1 MLKSLDMFGFK
12 SFADRTR
19 FDFSRGI
26 TCVVGPNG
34 SGKSNVVDSIKWV
47 LGDQSPKSLR
57 SKEMTDVIFNG
68 ASGRKP
74 AAFAEVMLTFDNTS
88 RCLTLDAAEVQIG
101 RRLWRNGDSEYL
113 INQQPARLKDIKDL
127 FLGTGAGSSAY
138 SIIEQGRVDQ
148 ILQSNAAARRHVFEE
163 AAGVSRF
170 KARKEEA
177 TRKLE
182 RVEQN
187 LLRLRDIVDEVESQ
201 LSTMRTQAGKAAK
214 YREISAELR
223 EWWFG
228 LAADDYRH
236 FSAQLQAVEAE
247 LRSGEAELAELSSR
261 QQDLEQK
268 LSVFDAE
275 IAEVDTRLRHAER
288 TAAGNRESVVRQEAT
303 LRHLTA
309 REKELG
315 SELDRLRRQRTIM
328 RGRSSELT
336 AELSRSEA
344 ELADSNAHHDRLKNE
359 FSTTQTEL
367 GELATQLKADQDTLH
382 RERQKQVELMQ
393 QAGAAQQRVVSLQ
406 SQQSASQSAF
416 VSTRQRLEQCNS
428 EIITAQ
434 SAVLRRQAAVETVL
448 TEVASLDSRVREIRE
463 RQQQLLAEQ
472 ERCQTHL
479 QEQREDRSAKLSQ
492 QSVLEDLERRQEG
505 LGIGV
510 KEILSRAQTSDY
522 APWNSILGSVADLL
536 EADLDEAAILEV
548 ALGARAQLI
557 VVREMAPLIEYLNSG
572 TSRLSGRVGFVEI
585 NGTIAEQIDAPSTTP
600 EASASLLNESS
611 LSSHPSVIKRADQ
624 LASLKTALP
633 GLAEA
638 LLGTTW
644 VVDTLDTALQL
655 ANGDGR
661 GCRFVTLQGELLED
675 DGTLF
680 AGTVRS
686 ETALLTR
693 RSELRRL
700 KNDLLRLDRTIADGE
715 RQLADVVQSLKT
727 VERLIETATSE
738 KQELADRLTHAR
750 SDLNVQRQELERS
763 NRDRESIIAE
773 GTRWESLTTELGLQ
787 IERAKTE
794 QIWFEDNLA
803 SLRDS
808 FESLE
813 AGVARRESQRQS
825 LSQKQIEQQLL
836 LAKHE
841 ERWQGLRAAVTRLQ
855 DEQRQRDEQSE
866 EAERRLNAAVGQMR
880 QLNLQML
887 NTNAEL
893 WELQLFDEQFAAE
906 VASVLAD
913 KDHLRT
919 QKSFFADEESR
930 LRAARRELADRLHA
944 NEIAARD
951 ARHQLQVC
959 AERIEEEYQITLDE
973 VVASG
978 ASAFAKWLTDL
989 RPMAESREPMSDI
1002 PTRESPD
1009 EADPDSHASD
1019 RESVIS
1025 NLQSQISELDSQ
1037 ATETDSPS
1045 FLEVRPELEERV
1057 NRLRRKLKMMGSV
1070 NTDSLKDLD
1079 ELDSRYQHLSAQLQ
1093 DLEEAKATLED
1104 IIRQFNAES
1113 QRMFLETVES
1123 IRVQFQQ
1130 LFRKMFGG
1138 GEGDIILEDPNDVLD
1153 CGIDIVARPP
1163 GKELRSIT
1171 LLSGGEKTMTAI
1183 ALLMAIFRSKPSP
1196 FCILDEVDAAL
1207 DEANVER
1214 YSGVVKEFRETT
1226 QFIMITHNKR
1236 SMQVGDILYGVTM
1249 EQSGVSKRMSVRFED
1264 VSDDGHFRMSPAPGS
1279 NAA

>member
-57 SKEMTDVIFNG
+57 GKEMTDVIFNG

-74 AAFAEVMLTFDNTS
+74 AAFAEVLLTFDNAS

-113 INQQPARLKDIKDL
+113 INQQPARLKDIRDL

-163 AAGVSRF
+163 AAGVSRY

-201 LSTMRTQAGKAAK
+201 LNALRTQAGKAAK
-214 YREISAELR
+214 YREVSAELR

-228 LAADDYRH
+228 LAADDHRH
-236 FSAQLQAVEAE
+236 FSAQLTIVDANLQA
-247 LRSGEAELAELSSR
+247 GEAELADLSA
-261 QQDLEQK
+261 QQQVLEQK

-303 LRHLTA
+303 LRHVTA

-328 RGRSSELT
+328 RGRSSELS
-336 AELSRSEA
+336 AELSRSA
-344 ELADSNAHHDRLKNE
+344 DELADSDVQHVRL
-359 FSTTQTEL
+359 QA
-367 GELATQLKADQDTLH
+367 ELAAVQRELAEVIAQLKADHSMLQ

-393 QAGAAQQRVVSLQ
+393 QASSAKQRVGSLQ
-406 SQQSASQSAF
+406 SQQTAAQSAL
-416 VSTRQRLEQCNS
+416 VTTKQRLDQCDAQ
-428 EIITAQ
+428 IITAQ
-434 SAVLRRQAAVETVL
+434 AEVLRRQAVVESVL
-448 TEVASLDSRVREIRE
+448 TEVASLDGRVREIRD
-463 RQQQLLAEQ
+463 RHQQLVSDQ
-472 ERCQTHL
+472 EGCQAQL
-479 QEQREDRSAKLSQ
+479 RAQREDRSAKQSQ
-492 QSVLEDLERRQEG
+492 QAVLEDLERRQEG

-522 APWNSILGSVADLL
+522 APWNSVLGSVADLL

-557 VVREMAPLIEYLNSG
+557 VVRELAPLIEYLNSG
-572 TSRLSGRVGFVEI
+572 SSRLSGRVGFLEI
-585 NGTIAEQIDAPSTTP
+585 PPQTP
-600 EASASLLNESS
+600 SASSSPPPLL
-611 LSSHPSVIKRADQ
+611 PSPPPNGVIQRADQ
-624 LASLKTALP
+624 LASLKSALP
-633 GLAEA
+633 GLAES

-644 VVDTLDTALQL
+644 VVDTLDTALRL
-655 ANGDGR
+655 ADGEGR

-675 DGTLF
+675 DGSLF

-686 ETALLTR
+686 ETALMTR

-700 KNDLLRLDRTIADGE
+700 KNDLLRLDRAIIDDE
-715 RQLADVVQSLKT
+715 RQLADVTQSLKSL
-727 VERLIETATSE
+727 ERLIENATSE

-750 SDLNVQRQELERS
+750 SDVTVQRQEVERFH
-763 NRDRESIIAE
+763 RDREAILSEAA
-773 GTRWESLTTELGLQ
+773 RWESLATELELQ
-787 IERAKTE
+787 IERAVSE
-794 QIWFEDNLA
+794 HAWFEDNLL

-808 FESLE
+808 FVALE
-813 AGVARRESQRQS
+813 AAVATRESQRQA
-825 LSQKQIEQQLL
+825 LTQRQVEQQLQ

-841 ERWQGLRAAVTRLQ
+841 ERWQALRAAVTRLQ
-855 DEQRQRDEQSE
+855 DEQRQRNEQFD
-866 EAERRLNAAVGQMR
+866 EAERRLNAATAQMR
-880 QLNLQML
+880 QLNLQLL

-906 VASVLAD
+906 VASVLTD
-913 KDHLRT
+913 KDLLRT
-919 QKSFFADEESR
+919 QKSSFAEDEAR
-930 LRAARRELADRLHA
+930 LRAARRELAESLHA
-944 NEIAARD
+944 QEIAARD

-959 AERIEEEYQITLDE
+959 AERIEEEYQMTLDE

-978 ASAFAKWLTDL
+978 ASAFVKWQE
-989 RPMAESREPMSDI
+989 ESGQWAVGSGQKSEGG
-1002 PTRESPD
+1002 
-1009 EADPDSHASD
+1009 DP
-1019 RESVIS
+1019 RS
-1025 NLQSQISELDSQ
+1025 N
-1037 ATETDSPS
+1037 TETQAVSDVLSDPRPLTPDPS
-1045 FLEVRPELEERV
+1045 FTEVRPELEEKV

-1079 ELDSRYQHLSAQLQ
+1079 ELDGRFQHLSAQLQ

-1113 QRMFLETVES
+1113 QRMFLETVEA
-1123 IRVQFQQ
+1123 IRLQFQQ

-1163 GKELRSIT
+1163 GKELRSIS

-1207 DEANVER
+1207 DEGNIER

-1264 VSDDGHFRMSPAPGS
+1264 VSDDGHFRVLPAAGS

>member
-1 MLKSLDMFGFK
+1 MLKSLEMFGFK

-57 SKEMTDVIFNG
+57 GKEMTDVIFNG

-74 AAFAEVMLTFDNTS
+74 AAFAEVLLTFDNAS
-88 RCLTLDAAEVQIG
+88 KCLTLDAAEVQIG
-101 RRLWRNGDSEYL
+101 RRIWRNGDSEYL

-163 AAGVSRF
+163 AAGVSRY

-201 LSTMRTQAGKAAK
+201 LNSMRTQASKASK
-214 YREISAELR
+214 YREVSAELR

-228 LAADDYRH
+228 LAADDHRH
-236 FSAQLQAVEAE
+236 FSAQLAIVEAE
-247 LRSGEAELAELSSR
+247 LHSGEAELADLSSR
-261 QQDLEQK
+261 QQELEQK
-268 LSVFDAE
+268 LSFFDAE
-275 IAEVDTRLRHAER
+275 IAEVDTRLRSAER
-288 TAAGNRESVVRQEAT
+288 SAAGNREGVVRQEAT

-309 REKELG
+309 RQKELG
-315 SELDRLRRQRTIM
+315 SDLDRVRRQRAVM
-328 RGRSSELT
+328 HGRSCELT
-336 AELSRSEA
+336 AELRRSDD
-344 ELADSNAHHDRLKNE
+344 EL
-359 FSTTQTEL
+359 STSDDEYTQQRSALAAIESEL
-367 GELATQLKADQDTLH
+367 SELATRLKADQSTLD
-382 RERQKQVELMQ
+382 RERQKQLELMQ
-393 QAGAAQQRVVSLQ
+393 QAGATQQRVASLR
-406 SQQSASQSAF
+406 SQRDAAHTA
-416 VSTRQRLEQCNS
+416 VISTSQRLDQTVS
-428 EIITAQ
+428 DTVAAQ
-434 SAVLRRQAAVETVL
+434 SEVLRRQAAVDAVL
-448 TEVASLDSRVREIRE
+448 SEVASLDSRVRDVRD
-463 RQQQLLAEQ
+463 RQQQLIAEQ
-472 ERCQTHL
+472 DRL
-479 QEQREDRSAKLSQ
+479 QQQLREQREDRSARQSQ
-492 QSVLEDLERRQEG
+492 QAVLEDLERRQEG

-510 KEILSRAQTSDY
+510 KEILSRAQSSDY

-572 TSRLSGRVGFVEI
+572 ATRLSGRVGFVEV
-585 NGTIAEQIDAPSTTP
+585 GGGVPSSEFRVP
-600 EASASLLNESS
+600 SENAASAVLNSPLATNNS
-611 LSSHPSVIKRADQ
+611 PLFPAPGVIKRADQ

-633 GLAEA
+633 GLAEE

-644 VVDTLDTALQL
+644 VVDTLDTALRL
-655 ANGDGR
+655 ANGEGR

-686 ETALLTR
+686 ESALLTR

-715 RQLADVVQSLKT
+715 RQLSDVAHSLKS
-727 VERLIETATSE
+727 VERVIETATSE
-738 KQELADRLTHAR
+738 KQELADRLAHAR
-750 SDLNVQRQELERS
+750 SDVSAQRQEVDRFAKER
-763 NRDRESIIAE
+763 DTILAE
-773 GTRWESLTTELGLQ
+773 AARFESLAAELTLQ
-787 IERAKTE
+787 IDQAQREHE
-794 QIWFEDNLA
+794 WFNDNLA

-808 FESLE
+808 FTALE
-813 AGVARRESQRQS
+813 AEVAGHDTQRQA
-825 LSQKQIEQQLL
+825 LTQQQVDRRLV

-841 ERWQGLRAAVTRLQ
+841 ERLQGLRSTVVRLQ
-855 DEQRQRDEQSE
+855 EEQRQRDEQFD
-866 EAERRLNAAVGQMR
+866 EAERRLQTAAAQMR
-880 QLNLQML
+880 QLNLQLL

-893 WELQLFDEQFAAE
+893 WELQLLDEQFAAE
-906 VASVLAD
+906 VASVLSD
-913 KDHLRT
+913 KEQLRT
-919 QKSFFADEESR
+919 QKSSFAEEEAR

-959 AERIEEEYQITLDE
+959 AERIEEEYQMTLDE

-978 ASAFAKWLTDL
+978 ASAFAKWNQEL
-989 RPMAESREPMSDI
+989 RPTADGREPMAVN
-1002 PTRESPD
+1002 PNPEPSP
-1009 EADPDSHASD
+1009 ADDDTTAST
-1019 RESVIS
+1019 
-1025 NLQSQISELDSQ
+1025 LQVADVNFLD
-1037 ATETDSPS
+1037 
-1045 FLEVRPELEERV
+1045 VRLELEERV

-1079 ELDSRYQHLSAQLQ
+1079 ELDGRYQHLSSQLQ
-1093 DLEEAKATLED
+1093 DLDEAKATLEE
-1104 IIRQFNAES
+1104 IIRQINGES
-1113 QRMFLETVES
+1113 QRMFLETFEA
-1123 IRVQFQQ
+1123 IRVQFQN

-1138 GEGDIILEDPNDVLD
+1138 GEGDIILEDHNDVLD
-1153 CGIDIVARPP
+1153 CGIDVVARPP
-1163 GKELRSIT
+1163 GKELRSIS
-1171 LLSGGEKTMTAI
+1171 LLSGGEKTMTAV

-1214 YSGVVKEFRETT
+1214 YSGVVREFKNAT

-1264 VSDDGHFRMSPAPGS
+1264 VSDDGHFRMSPSPGS

>member
-1 MLKSLDMFGFK
+1 MLKSLEMFGFK

-57 SKEMTDVIFNG
+57 GKEMTDVIFNG

-74 AAFAEVMLTFDNTS
+74 AAFAEVLLTFDNS
-88 RCLTLDAAEVQIG
+88 SKCLTLDSAEVQIG
-101 RRLWRNGDSEYL
+101 RRIWRNGDSEYL
-113 INQQPARLKDIKDL
+113 INQQTARLKDIKDL

-163 AAGVSRF
+163 AAGVSRY
-170 KARKEEA
+170 KLRKEEA

-201 LSTMRTQAGKAAK
+201 LNSMRSQASKASK
-214 YREISAELR
+214 FREISAELR

-228 LAADDYRH
+228 LAADDHRH
-236 FSAQLQAVEAE
+236 FSAQLATVEAE
-247 LRSGEAELAELSSR
+247 LHTGESELAELSSR
-261 QQDLEQK
+261 QQELEQK
-268 LSVFDAE
+268 LSVYDAE
-275 IAEVDTRLRHAER
+275 ISEVDTRQRHAER

-309 REKELG
+309 RQKELG
-315 SELDRLRRQRTIM
+315 SDLDRLRRQRTVM
-328 RGRSSELT
+328 HGRSCELT
-336 AELSRSEA
+336 AELHRSEEELSSGDA
-344 ELADSNAHHDRLKNE
+344 EHLRLRTAISDTEKQLSELAS
-359 FSTTQTEL
+359 
-367 GELATQLKADQDTLH
+367 QLKANQSTLD
-382 RERQKQVELMQ
+382 RERQKQLELTQ
-393 QAGAAQQRVVSLQ
+393 QASATQQRVNNLH
-406 SQQSASQSAF
+406 SQRDAANSAAISASQRLDQC
-416 VSTRQRLEQCNS
+416 VSSTVS
-428 EIITAQ
+428 AQ
-434 SAVLRRQAAVETVL
+434 SEVLRRQAAVDAVL
-448 TEVASLDSRVREIRE
+448 SEVASLDSRVREVRD
-463 RQQQLLAEQ
+463 RQQQLIAEQ
-472 ERCQTHL
+472 DRL
-479 QEQREDRSAKLSQ
+479 QQQLREQREDRSARQSQ
-492 QSVLEDLERRQEG
+492 QAVLEDLERRQEG

-510 KEILSRAQTSDY
+510 KEILSRAQSSDY
-522 APWNSILGSVADLL
+522 APWTSILGSVADLL

-557 VVREMAPLIEYLNSG
+557 VVREMAPVIEYLNSG
-572 TSRLSGRVGFVEI
+572 ASRLSGRVGFVEV
-585 NGTIAEQIDAPSTTP
+585 GSGEWGVGSEDTSSPHQM
-600 EASASLLNESS
+600 S
-611 LSSHPSVIKRADQ
+611 LSVLPTPHSPLPTLPGVIKRADQ

-644 VVDTLDTALQL
+644 VVDTLDTALRL
-655 ANGDGR
+655 AAGEGE

-686 ETALLTR
+686 ESALLTR

-715 RQLADVVQSLKT
+715 RQLSDVSQSLKN
-727 VERLIETATSE
+727 VERVIESATSE
-738 KQELADRLTHAR
+738 KQDLADRLAHAR
-750 SDLNVQRQELERS
+750 SDVHAQRQEVERFS
-763 NRDRESIIAE
+763 KERDAILAE
-773 GTRWESLTTELGLQ
+773 AARFESLAAELALQ
-787 IERAKTE
+787 IDQAQREHA
-794 QIWFEDNLA
+794 WFDDNLA

-808 FESLE
+808 FAALE
-813 AGVARRESQRQS
+813 ADVSGHESQRQ
-825 LSQKQIEQQLL
+825 LLTQQQVDQRLV

-841 ERWQGLRAAVTRLQ
+841 ERLQGLRSTVVRLQ
-855 DEQRQRDEQSE
+855 EEQRQRDEQFD
-866 EAERRLNAAVGQMR
+866 EAERRLQAAAAQMR

-893 WELQLFDEQFAAE
+893 WELQLLDEKFAAE
-906 VASVLAD
+906 VTSILAD
-913 KDHLRT
+913 KDQLRT
-919 QKSFFADEESR
+919 QKSSFAEEEAR

-959 AERIEEEYQITLDE
+959 AERIEEEYQMTLDE

-978 ASAFAKWLTDL
+978 ASAFAKW
-989 RPMAESREPMSDI
+989 REESGEWGV
-1002 PTRESPD
+1002 ESGEQKEAAFGTASEAGVTS
-1009 EADPDSHASD
+1009 EADVASQDVDSVFTQTSSLSTPHF
-1019 RESVIS
+1019 
-1025 NLQSQISELDSQ
+1025 
-1037 ATETDSPS
+1037 T
-1045 FLEVRPELEERV
+1045 EVRPELEERV

-1079 ELDSRYQHLSAQLQ
+1079 ELDGRYQHLSSQLQ
-1093 DLEEAKATLED
+1093 DLEEAKATLEE
-1104 IIRQFNAES
+1104 IIRQINGES
-1113 QRMFLETVES
+1113 QRMFLETFEA
-1123 IRVQFQQ
+1123 IRVQFQN

-1138 GEGDIILEDPNDVLD
+1138 GEGDIILEDHNDVLD
-1153 CGIDIVARPP
+1153 CGIDVVARPP
-1163 GKELRSIT
+1163 GKELRSIS
-1171 LLSGGEKTMTAI
+1171 LLSGGEKTMTAV

-1214 YSGVVKEFRETT
+1214 YSGVVREFKTAT

-1236 SMQVGDILYGVTM
+1236 SMQIGDILYGVTM

-1264 VSDDGHFRMSPAPGS
+1264 VSEDGNFRMSPAPGA

>member
-1 MLKSLDMFGFK
+1 MLKSLEMFGFK

-57 SKEMTDVIFNG
+57 GKEMTDVIFNG

-74 AAFAEVMLTFDNTS
+74 AAFAEVFLTFDNS
-88 RCLTLDAAEVQIG
+88 SKCLTLDAAEVQIG
-101 RRLWRNGDSEYL
+101 RRIWRNGDSEYL
-113 INQQPARLKDIKDL
+113 INQQAARLKDIKDL

-163 AAGVSRF
+163 AAGVSRY
-170 KARKEEA
+170 KLRKEEA

-201 LSTMRTQAGKAAK
+201 LNSMRSQASKASK
-214 YREISAELR
+214 FREISAELR
-223 EWWFG
+223 AWWFG
-228 LAADDYRH
+228 LAADDHRH
-236 FSAQLQAVEAE
+236 FSAQLAVVEAE
-247 LRSGEAELAELSSR
+247 LHTGESELTELSSR
-261 QQDLEQK
+261 QQELEQK

-275 IAEVDTRLRHAER
+275 IGDVDTRLRHAER

-309 REKELG
+309 RHKELG
-315 SELDRLRRQRTIM
+315 SDLDRLRRQRTVM
-328 RGRSSELT
+328 HGRSCELT
-336 AELSRSEA
+336 AELHRSEEELSTGDAEHLRLRTAIADTEKQLA
-344 ELADSNAHHDRLKNE
+344 ELAS
-359 FSTTQTEL
+359 
-367 GELATQLKADQDTLH
+367 QLKANQATLD
-382 RERQKQVELMQ
+382 RERQKQLELTQ
-393 QAGAAQQRVVSLQ
+393 QASATQQRVSHLN
-406 SQQSASQSAF
+406 SQRDAANSAAIAASQRLDQC
-416 VSTRQRLEQCNS
+416 VSSTVS
-428 EIITAQ
+428 AQ
-434 SAVLRRQAAVETVL
+434 SEVLRRQAAVDAVL
-448 TEVASLDSRVREIRE
+448 SEVASLDSRVREIRD
-463 RQQQLLAEQ
+463 RQQQLIAEQ
-472 ERCQTHL
+472 ERL
-479 QEQREDRSAKLSQ
+479 QQQLREQREDRSARQSQ
-492 QSVLEDLERRQEG
+492 QAVLEDLERRQEG

-510 KEILSRAQTSDY
+510 KEILSRAQSSDY
-522 APWNSILGSVADLL
+522 APWTSILGSVADLL

-572 TSRLSGRVGFVEI
+572 ASRLSGRVGFVEVSEKEARGEGRVASED
-585 NGTIAEQIDAPSTTP
+585 NAVTSPAFNSPLTAPG
-600 EASASLLNESS
+600 
-611 LSSHPSVIKRADQ
+611 VIKRADQ

-644 VVDTLDTALQL
+644 VVDTLDTALRL
-655 ANGDGR
+655 ANGDGH

-686 ETALLTR
+686 EPALLTR

-700 KNDLLRLDRTIADGE
+700 KNDLLRLDRTIAEGE
-715 RQLADVVQSLKT
+715 RQLTDVSQSLKN
-727 VERLIETATSE
+727 VERVIETATSE
-738 KQELADRLTHAR
+738 KQELADRLAHAR
-750 SDLNVQRQELERS
+750 SDVHAQRQEVERFS
-763 NRDRESIIAE
+763 KERDAILAE
-773 GTRWESLTTELGLQ
+773 AARFESLAAELVLQ
-787 IERAKTE
+787 IDQAQREHA
-794 QIWFEDNLA
+794 WFDDNLA

-808 FESLE
+808 FVALE
-813 AGVARRESQRQS
+813 ADVAEHDSQRQ
-825 LSQKQIEQQLL
+825 LLTQQQVDQRLV

-841 ERWQGLRAAVTRLQ
+841 ERLQGLRSTVVRLQ
-855 DEQRQRDEQSE
+855 EEQRQRDEQFD
-866 EAERRLNAAVGQMR
+866 EAERRLQTAAAQMR

-893 WELQLFDEQFAAE
+893 WELQLLDEQFAAE
-906 VASVLAD
+906 VTSILTD
-913 KDHLRT
+913 KDQLRT
-919 QKSFFADEESR
+919 QNSSFAEEEAH

-959 AERIEEEYQITLDE
+959 AERIEEEYQLTLDE

-978 ASAFAKWLTDL
+978 ASAFQKWQSEL
-989 RPMAESREPMSDI
+989 RPNTESREPMAVI
-1002 PTRESPD
+1002 PTNESEED
-1009 EADPDSHASD
+1009 VDP
-1019 RESVIS
+1019 ESQIS
-1025 NLQSQISELDSQ
+1025 NLKSEVAIPD
-1037 ATETDSPS
+1037 AVS
-1045 FLEVRPELEERV
+1045 FLEVRPELDERV

-1079 ELDSRYQHLSAQLQ
+1079 ELDGRYQHLSSQLQ
-1093 DLEEAKATLED
+1093 DLEEAKATLEE
-1104 IIRQFNAES
+1104 IIRQINGES
-1113 QRMFLETVES
+1113 QRMFLETFEA
-1123 IRVQFQQ
+1123 IRVQFQI

-1138 GEGDIILEDPNDVLD
+1138 GEGDIILEDHNDVLD
-1153 CGIDIVARPP
+1153 CGIDVVARPP
-1163 GKELRSIT
+1163 GKELRSIS
-1171 LLSGGEKTMTAI
+1171 LLSGGEKTMTAV

-1214 YSGVVKEFRETT
+1214 YSGVVREFKQAT

-1236 SMQVGDILYGVTM
+1236 SMQIGDILYGVTM

-1264 VSDDGHFRMSPAPGS
+1264 VSEDGNFRMSPSPGA

>member
-1 MLKSLDMFGFK
+1 MLKSLEMFGFK

-57 SKEMTDVIFNG
+57 GKEMTDVIFNG

-74 AAFAEVMLTFDNTS
+74 APFAEVLLTFDNS
-88 RCLTLDAAEVQIG
+88 SKCLTLDAAEVQIG
-101 RRLWRNGDSEYL
+101 RRIWRNGDSEYL
-113 INQQPARLKDIKDL
+113 INQQTARLKDIKDL

-163 AAGVSRF
+163 AAGVSRY
-170 KARKEEA
+170 KLRKEEA

-201 LSTMRTQAGKAAK
+201 LNSMRSQASKASK
-214 YREISAELR
+214 YREVSAELR

-228 LAADDYRH
+228 LAADDHRH
-236 FSAQLQAVEAE
+236 FSAQLAVVETE
-247 LRSGEAELAELSSR
+247 LHAGESELAELSSR
-261 QQDLEQK
+261 QQELEQK

-275 IAEVDTRLRHAER
+275 IAEVDTRLRHSER
-288 TAAGNRESVVRQEAT
+288 TAAGNRESVVRQEST

-309 REKELG
+309 RHKELG
-315 SELDRLRRQRTIM
+315 SDLDRLRRQRTVM
-328 RGRSSELT
+328 HGRSCELT
-336 AELSRSEA
+336 AELHRSEEELSTGDAEHLRLRTAIADTEKQLA
-344 ELADSNAHHDRLKNE
+344 ELAA
-359 FSTTQTEL
+359 
-367 GELATQLKADQDTLH
+367 QLKANQATLD
-382 RERQKQVELMQ
+382 RERQKQLELTQ
-393 QAGAAQQRVVSLQ
+393 QASATQQRVNHLH
-406 SQQSASQSAF
+406 SQRDAANSAAIAASQRLDQC
-416 VSTRQRLEQCNS
+416 VSSTVS
-428 EIITAQ
+428 AQ
-434 SAVLRRQAAVETVL
+434 SEVLRRQAAVDAVL
-448 TEVASLDSRVREIRE
+448 SEVATLDSRVREVRD
-463 RQQQLLAEQ
+463 RQQQLIAEQ
-472 ERCQTHL
+472 DRL
-479 QEQREDRSAKLSQ
+479 QQQLREQREDRSARQSQ
-492 QSVLEDLERRQEG
+492 QAVLEDLERRQEG
-505 LGIGV
+505 FGIGV
-510 KEILSRAQTSDY
+510 KEILSRAQSSDY
-522 APWNSILGSVADLL
+522 APWTSILGSVADLL

-557 VVREMAPLIEYLNSG
+557 VVREMELIIEYLNSG
-572 TSRLSGRVGFVEI
+572 ASRLSGRVGFVEVRSGEWGVGSED
-585 NGTIAEQIDAPSTTP
+585 NPKPHCTP
-600 EASASLLNESS
+600 HSALRTPNFPLLT
-611 LSSHPSVIKRADQ
+611 LPGVIKRADQ
-624 LASLKTALP
+624 LASLKSGHP

-644 VVDTLDTALQL
+644 VVDTLDTALRL
-655 ANGDGR
+655 ANGEGR

-686 ETALLTR
+686 ESALLTR

-715 RQLADVVQSLKT
+715 RQLADATQSLKS
-727 VERLIETATSE
+727 VERVIESTTSE
-738 KQELADRLTHAR
+738 KQELADRLAHAR
-750 SDLNVQRQELERS
+750 SDVHSQRQEVERFS
-763 NRDRESIIAE
+763 KERDAILAE
-773 GTRWESLTTELGLQ
+773 AARFESLAAELVLQ
-787 IERAKTE
+787 IDQAQREHA
-794 QIWFEDNLA
+794 WFDDNLA

-808 FESLE
+808 FVALE
-813 AGVARRESQRQS
+813 AAVAGHESQRQ
-825 LSQKQIEQQLL
+825 LLTQQQVDQRLL

-841 ERWQGLRAAVTRLQ
+841 ERLQGLRSTVVRLQ
-855 DEQRQRDEQSE
+855 EEHRQRDEQFD
-866 EAERRLNAAVGQMR
+866 EAERRLQTAATQMR

-893 WELQLFDEQFAAE
+893 WELQLFDEKFAAE
-906 VASVLAD
+906 VTSILTD
-913 KDHLRT
+913 KDQLRT
-919 QKSFFADEESR
+919 QKSTFAEEEAR

-959 AERIEEEYQITLDE
+959 AERIEEEYQMTLDE

-978 ASAFAKWLTDL
+978 ASALEKWQSEL
-989 RPMAESREPMSDI
+989 RPNSESREPMAVI
-1002 PTRESPD
+1002 PTNES
-1009 EADPDSHASD
+1009 EEHVDP
-1019 RESVIS
+1019 ESNIS
-1025 NLQSQISELDSQ
+1025 NLKSQVATLDSV
-1037 ATETDSPS
+1037 S
-1045 FLEVRPELEERV
+1045 FLEVRSELEERV

-1079 ELDSRYQHLSAQLQ
+1079 ELDGRYQHLSSQLQ
-1093 DLEEAKATLED
+1093 DLEEAKATLEE
-1104 IIRQFNAES
+1104 IIRQINGES
-1113 QRMFLETVES
+1113 QRMFLETFEA
-1123 IRVQFQQ
+1123 IRVQFQN

-1138 GEGDIILEDPNDVLD
+1138 GEGDIILEDHNDVLD
-1153 CGIDIVARPP
+1153 CGIDVVARPP
-1163 GKELRSIT
+1163 GKELRSIS
-1171 LLSGGEKTMTAI
+1171 LLSGGEKTMTAV

-1214 YSGVVKEFRETT
+1214 YSGVVREFKTAT

-1236 SMQVGDILYGVTM
+1236 SMQIGDILYGVTM

-1264 VSDDGHFRMSPAPGS
+1264 VSEDGNFRMSPAPGA

>member
-74 AAFAEVMLTFDNTS
+74 AAFAEVLLTFDNTS

-127 FLGTGAGSSAY
+127 FMGTGAGSSAY

-182 RVEQN
+182 RVDQN

-201 LSTMRTQAGKAAK
+201 LNTMRTQAGKAAK
-214 YREISAELR
+214 FREVSAELR

-228 LAADDYRH
+228 LAADDHRH
-236 FSAQLQAVEAE
+236 FSAQLKVVEAE
-247 LRSGEAELAELSSR
+247 LHSGEAELADLSTR
-261 QQDLEQK
+261 QQELEQK

-288 TAAGNRESVVRQEAT
+288 AAAGNRESVVRQEAT

-336 AELSRSEA
+336 SELNRSTA
-344 ELADSNAHHDRLKNE
+344 ELADSDRQHSQFQAELAA
-359 FSTTQTEL
+359 TQTKLTEL
-367 GELATQLKADQDTLH
+367 SAQLKADQATLQ

-393 QAGAAQQRVVSLQ
+393 QASTAQQRVASLK
-406 SQQSASQSAF
+406 SQQEAAQSAF
-416 VSTRQRLEQCNS
+416 VTTRQRIEQCNS

-434 SAVLRRQAAVETVL
+434 SEVLRRQAAVETVL
-448 TEVASLDSRVREIRE
+448 TEVASLDSRVREVRE

-472 ERCQTHL
+472 ERCQAHL
-479 QEQREDRSAKLSQ
+479 REQREDRSAKQSQ

-557 VVREMAPLIEYLNSG
+557 VVREMAPIIEYLNSG
-572 TSRLSGRVGFVEI
+572 NSRLSGRVGFVEVSGRVVSGEGRGASEGKEAISDEI
-585 NGTIAEQIDAPSTTP
+585 NSPLAPHP
-600 EASASLLNESS
+600 SS
-611 LSSHPSVIKRADQ
+611 LFTHPGVIRRADQ

-644 VVDTLDTALQL
+644 VVDTLDTALRL
-655 ANGDGR
+655 ADSEGR

-686 ETALLTR
+686 ESALMTR

-715 RQLADVVQSLKT
+715 RQLVDVIQSLKN
-727 VERLIETATSE
+727 VERLIENSTSA

-750 SDLNVQRQELERS
+750 SDLNVQRQEVERS
-763 NRDRESIIAE
+763 NRDRDLILTEAA
-773 GTRWESLTTELGLQ
+773 RWETLATELDLQ
-787 IERAKTE
+787 IERAVSE
-794 QIWFEDNLA
+794 HAWFEDNLA

-808 FESLE
+808 FITLEADVANRESL
-813 AGVARRESQRQS
+813 RQS
-825 LSQKQIEQQLL
+825 LTQQQIEQQLH

-841 ERWQGLRAAVTRLQ
+841 ERWQALRAAVSRLQ
-855 DEQRQRDEQSE
+855 DEQRQRDEQFE
-866 EAERRLNAAVGQMR
+866 EAERRLNAAAAQMR
-880 QLNLQML
+880 QLNLQLL

-919 QKSFFADEESR
+919 QKSSFAEEESR

-944 NEIAARD
+944 NEITARD

-959 AERIEEEYQITLDE
+959 AERIEEEYQMTLDE

-989 RPMAESREPMSDI
+989 RPMAESREPMAVI
-1002 PTRESPD
+1002 PTPAAEDDAVPESQ
-1009 EADPDSHASD
+1009 
-1019 RESVIS
+1019 IS
-1025 NLQSQISELDSQ
+1025 NLKFEISNLKSEISE
-1037 ATETDSPS
+1037 TESVT

-1079 ELDSRYQHLSAQLQ
+1079 ELDGRFQHLSTQLQ

-1104 IIRQFNAES
+1104 IIRQFNVES
-1113 QRMFLETVES
+1113 QRMFLETVEA
-1123 IRVQFQQ
+1123 IRIQFQQ

-1163 GKELRSIT
+1163 GKELRSIS

-1214 YSGVVKEFRETT
+1214 YSGLVKEFRETT

-1236 SMQVGDILYGVTM
+1236 SMQIGDILYGVTM

-1264 VSDDGHFRMSPAPGS
+1264 VSEDGHFRMSPAPGS

>member
-57 SKEMTDVIFNG
+57 GKEMTDVIFNG

-74 AAFAEVMLTFDNTS
+74 AAFAEVLLTFDNTS

-182 RVEQN
+182 RVDQN

-201 LSTMRTQAGKAAK
+201 LNTMRTQAGKAAK
-214 YREISAELR
+214 YREVSAELR

-228 LAADDYRH
+228 LAADDHRH
-236 FSAQLQAVEAE
+236 LSTQLAAVEAE
-247 LRSGEAELAELSSR
+247 LHAGESELAELSGR
-261 QQDLEQK
+261 QQHLEDK

-275 IAEVDTRLRHAER
+275 IAEVDARLRQAER
-288 TAAGNRESVVRQEAT
+288 TAASNRESLVRQEAA
-303 LRHLTA
+303 LRHFTA

-328 RGRSSELT
+328 FGRTCELT
-336 AELSRSEA
+336 AELSRSRD
-344 ELADSNAHHDRLKNE
+344 ELANSDAQQAHL
-359 FSTTQTEL
+359 QTEFHETQADL
-367 GELATQLKADQDTLH
+367 TELAAQLRADQATLE
-382 RERQKQVELMQ
+382 RERQKQVELQ
-393 QAGAAQQRVVSLQ
+393 QQGSAAQQRASSLQ
-406 SQQSASQSAF
+406 SQQAAAQTAF
-416 VSTRQRLEQCNS
+416 VASRQRLEQSNAD
-428 EIITAQ
+428 IISAQ
-434 SAVLRRQAAVETVL
+434 SEVLRRQAGVEAVL
-448 TEVASLDSRVREIRE
+448 AEVAALDGRVREIRD
-463 RQQQLLAEQ
+463 RQQQLVIEQ
-472 ERCQTHL
+472 ERSQDRL
-479 QEQREDRSAKLSQ
+479 RQQREERSAKQSQ

-522 APWNSILGSVADLL
+522 APWTSILGSVADLL

-557 VVREMAPLIEYLNSG
+557 VVRELAPLIEYLNSG
-572 TSRLSGRVGFVEI
+572 TSRLSGRVGFLEVLSAQCRVLRE
-585 NGTIAEQIDAPSTTP
+585 EEELST
-600 EASASLLNESS
+600 EHLE
-611 LSSHPSVIKRADQ
+611 LSTQHLALSTLPGVIKRADQ

-633 GLAEA
+633 GLAER

-644 VVDTLDTALQL
+644 VVDTLDTALRL
-655 ANGDGR
+655 AQDLGR
-661 GCRFVTLQGELLED
+661 GQRFVTLQGELLED

-686 ETALLTR
+686 ESALLTR

-715 RQLADVVQSLKT
+715 RQLAEITVSLKS
-727 VERLIETATSE
+727 VEGLLENATSE
-738 KQELADRLTHAR
+738 KQDLADRLAHAR
-750 SDLNVQRQELERS
+750 SLLSVQRQDVERL
-763 NRDRESIIAE
+763 NRERESVLAD
-773 GTRWESLTTELGLQ
+773 GARWESLATELQLQ
-787 IERAKTE
+787 IDQAQAE
-794 QIWFEDNLA
+794 QAWFEDNLA

-808 FESLE
+808 LAALES
-813 AGVARRESQRQS
+813 AVGRRETQRETLAQRQV
-825 LSQKQIEQQLL
+825 QQQLQ

-841 ERWQGLRAAVTRLQ
+841 ERRQSLRSIVTRLHE
-855 DEQRQRDEQSE
+855 DQRQRDEQLD
-866 EAERRLNAAVGQMR
+866 EAKRRLKAADSQMR

-893 WELQLFDEQFAAE
+893 WELQLSEERFAGE
-906 VASVLAD
+906 VATVLSDQA
-913 KDHLRT
+913 HLRT
-919 QKSFFADEESR
+919 QKSFFVEEETR
-930 LRAARRELADRLHA
+930 LRAARRELAERLHA

-951 ARHQLQVC
+951 ARHRLQSC
-959 AERIEEEYQITLDE
+959 AERIEEEYQTTLED

-978 ASAFAKWLTDL
+978 ASALAKWQEELQGSGVGGQGLVENYLTEDSPL
-989 RPMAESREPMSDI
+989 RNSNSSA
-1002 PTRESPD
+1002 
-1009 EADPDSHASD
+1009 PDSRPLTPA
-1019 RESVIS
+1019 
-1025 NLQSQISELDSQ
+1025 
-1037 ATETDSPS
+1037 PS
-1045 FLEVRPELEERV
+1045 FLDVRPELEERV
-1057 NRLRRKLKMMGSV
+1057 NRLRRKLKLMGSV

-1079 ELDSRYQHLSAQLQ
+1079 ELEGRFQHLSTQLQ
-1093 DLEEAKATLED
+1093 DLEEAKATLEE
-1104 IIRQFNAES
+1104 IIQQINAES
-1113 QRMFLETVES
+1113 RRMFLETVES
-1123 IRVQFQQ
+1123 IRQQFQQ

-1163 GKELRSIT
+1163 GKELRSIS

-1264 VSDDGHFRMSPAPGS
+1264 VSDDGHFRMSPSPGS

>member
-57 SKEMTDVIFNG
+57 GKEMTDVIFNG

-74 AAFAEVMLTFDNTS
+74 AAFAEVLLTFDNAS
-88 RCLTLDAAEVQIG
+88 KCLTLDAAEVQIG
-101 RRLWRNGDSEYL
+101 RRIWRNGDSEYL

-163 AAGVSRF
+163 AAGVSRY

-201 LSTMRTQAGKAAK
+201 LNSMRTQASKASK
-214 YREISAELR
+214 YREVSAELR

-228 LAADDYRH
+228 LAADDHRH
-236 FSAQLQAVEAE
+236 FSAQLAIVEAE
-247 LRSGEAELAELSSR
+247 LHTGEAELADLSSR
-261 QQDLEQK
+261 QQELEQK

-309 REKELG
+309 RQKELG
-315 SELDRLRRQRTIM
+315 SDLDRLRRQRTVM
-328 RGRSSELT
+328 HGRSCELT
-336 AELSRSEA
+336 AELRRSEEELSTGDTEHTRLRTSLA
-344 ELADSNAHHDRLKNE
+344 ATETELA
-359 FSTTQTEL
+359 
-367 GELATQLKADQDTLH
+367 GLAAKLKADQATLD
-382 RERQKQVELMQ
+382 RERQKQLELMQ
-393 QAGAAQQRVVSLQ
+393 QASATQQRVAHLH
-406 SQQSASQSAF
+406 SQRDAANSAAI
-416 VSTRQRLEQCNS
+416 STSQRLDQCVS
-428 EIITAQ
+428 DTVSAQ
-434 SAVLRRQAAVETVL
+434 SEVLRRQAAVDAVL
-448 TEVASLDSRVREIRE
+448 GEVATLDSRVREVRD
-463 RQQQLLAEQ
+463 RQQQLIAEQ
-472 ERCQTHL
+472 ERL
-479 QEQREDRSAKLSQ
+479 QHQLREQREDRSARQSQ
-492 QSVLEDLERRQEG
+492 QAVLEDLERRQEG
-505 LGIGV
+505 FGIGV
-510 KEILSRAQTSDY
+510 KEILSRAQSSDY

-548 ALGARAQLI
+548 ALGSRAQLI
-557 VVREMAPLIEYLNSG
+557 VVRELAPLIEYLNSG
-572 TSRLSGRVGFVEI
+572 TSRLSGRVGFVEV
-585 NGTIAEQIDAPSTTP
+585 GSKQKA
-600 EASASLLNESS
+600 ESS
-611 LSSHPSVIKRADQ
+611 EGQPSPLPSAFCLLPSAPGVIKRADQ

-644 VVDTLDTALQL
+644 VVDTLDTALRL
-655 ANGDGR
+655 ANGDGC

-715 RQLADVVQSLKT
+715 RQLADVSQSLKG
-727 VERLIETATSE
+727 VERIIETATSE
-738 KQELADRLTHAR
+738 KQELADRLAHAR
-750 SDLNVQRQELERS
+750 SDVTAQRQEVERIS
-763 NRDRESIIAE
+763 RDRDTILAE
-773 GTRWESLTTELGLQ
+773 AARFESLASELVLQ
-787 IERAKTE
+787 IDQAQRERE
-794 QIWFEDNLA
+794 WFDDNLA

-808 FESLE
+808 FTALE
-813 AGVARRESQRQS
+813 AEVAEHDARRAT
-825 LSQKQIEQQLL
+825 LMQQQVEERLL
-836 LAKHE
+836 LATHE
-841 ERWQGLRAAVTRLQ
+841 ERMQGLRSSVVRLQ
-855 DEQRQRDEQSE
+855 EEQRQRDEQFD
-866 EAERRLNAAVGQMR
+866 EAERRLQTSAEQMR
-880 QLNLQML
+880 HLNLQML

-893 WELQLFDEQFAAE
+893 WELQLFDEKFAAE
-906 VASVLAD
+906 VAAILAD
-913 KDHLRT
+913 KDQLRT
-919 QKSFFADEESR
+919 QKSSFAEEEAR

-959 AERIEEEYQITLDE
+959 AERIEEEYQMTLDE

-978 ASAFAKWLTDL
+978 ASAFAKWSDEL
-989 RPMAESREPMSDI
+989 RPTADGREPMADFS
-1002 PTRESPD
+1002 SP
-1009 EADPDSHASD
+1009 EVSPADNDT
-1019 RESVIS
+1019 
-1025 NLQSQISELDSQ
+1025 N
-1037 ATETDSPS
+1037 TETTERTLQVADVS
-1045 FLEVRPELEERV
+1045 FADVRPELEERV

-1079 ELDSRYQHLSAQLQ
+1079 ELDGRYQHLSSQLQ
-1093 DLEEAKATLED
+1093 DLEEAKATLEE
-1104 IIRQFNAES
+1104 IIRQINGES
-1113 QRMFLETVES
+1113 QRMFLETFEA
-1123 IRVQFQQ
+1123 IRQQFQL

-1138 GEGDIILEDPNDVLD
+1138 GEGDIILEDHNDVLD
-1153 CGIDIVARPP
+1153 CGIDVVARPP
-1163 GKELRSIT
+1163 GKELRSIS
-1171 LLSGGEKTMTAI
+1171 LLSGGEKTMTAV

-1214 YSGVVKEFRETT
+1214 YSGVVREFKNAT

-1236 SMQVGDILYGVTM
+1236 SMQIGDILYGVTM

-1264 VSDDGHFRMSPAPGS
+1264 VSEDGNVRISPAPGS

>member
-1 MLKSLDMFGFK
+1 MLKSLEMFGFK

-57 SKEMTDVIFNG
+57 GKEMTDVIFNG

-74 AAFAEVMLTFDNTS
+74 APFAEVLLTFDNS
-88 RCLTLDAAEVQIG
+88 SKCLTLDAAEVQIG
-101 RRLWRNGDSEYL
+101 RRIWRNGDSEYL
-113 INQQPARLKDIKDL
+113 INQQSARLKDIKDL

-163 AAGVSRF
+163 AAGVSRY

-201 LSTMRTQAGKAAK
+201 LNSMRSQASKASK

-228 LAADDYRH
+228 LAADDHRH
-236 FSAQLQAVEAE
+236 FSAQLTVVEAE
-247 LRSGEAELAELSSR
+247 LHTGESELAELSSR
-261 QQDLEQK
+261 QQELEQK

-288 TAAGNRESVVRQEAT
+288 TAAGNRESVVRQEST

-309 REKELG
+309 RQKELG
-315 SELDRLRRQRTIM
+315 SDLDRLRRQRTVM
-328 RGRSSELT
+328 HGRSCELT
-336 AELSRSEA
+336 AELHRSEEELSTGDA
-344 ELADSNAHHDRLKNE
+344 EHLRLRTAIADTEKQLA
-359 FSTTQTEL
+359 
-367 GELATQLKADQDTLH
+367 ELATQLKTNQATLD
-382 RERQKQVELMQ
+382 RERQKQLELTQ
-393 QAGAAQQRVVSLQ
+393 QASATQQRVNNLH
-406 SQQSASQSAF
+406 SQRDAANSAAIAASQRLDQC
-416 VSTRQRLEQCNS
+416 VSGTVS
-428 EIITAQ
+428 AQ
-434 SAVLRRQAAVETVL
+434 SEVLRRQAAVDAVL
-448 TEVASLDSRVREIRE
+448 SEVASLDSRVREVRD
-463 RQQQLLAEQ
+463 RQQQLIAEQ
-472 ERCQTHL
+472 ERL
-479 QEQREDRSAKLSQ
+479 QQQLREQREDRSARQSQ
-492 QSVLEDLERRQEG
+492 QAVLEDLERRQEG

-510 KEILSRAQTSDY
+510 KEILSRAQSSDY
-522 APWNSILGSVADLL
+522 APWTSILGSVADLL

-572 TSRLSGRVGFVEI
+572 ASRLSGRVGFVEVPGPQFPVPSGDTEHSL
-585 NGTIAEQIDAPSTTP
+585 GTGNSELGT
-600 EASASLLNESS
+600 
-611 LSSHPSVIKRADQ
+611 LSGVIKRADQ
-624 LASLKTALP
+624 LTSLKTALP

-644 VVDTLDTALQL
+644 VVDTLDTALRL
-655 ANGDGR
+655 ANGEGQ

-686 ETALLTR
+686 ESALLTR

-715 RQLADVVQSLKT
+715 RQLADVSQSLKN
-727 VERLIETATSE
+727 VERVIETATSE
-738 KQELADRLTHAR
+738 KQELADRLAHAR
-750 SDLNVQRQELERS
+750 SDVHTQRQEVERFS
-763 NRDRESIIAE
+763 KEREAILAE
-773 GTRWESLTTELGLQ
+773 AARFESLAAELVLQ
-787 IERAKTE
+787 IDQAQRE
-794 QIWFEDNLA
+794 QAWFDDNLA

-808 FESLE
+808 FVALE
-813 AGVARRESQRQS
+813 ADVAGHESQRQ
-825 LSQKQIEQQLL
+825 LLTQQQVDQRLV

-841 ERWQGLRAAVTRLQ
+841 ERLQGLRSTVVRLQ
-855 DEQRQRDEQSE
+855 EEQRQRDEQFD
-866 EAERRLNAAVGQMR
+866 EAERRLQTAAAQMR

-893 WELQLFDEQFAAE
+893 WELQLLDEQFAAE
-906 VASVLAD
+906 VASILAD
-913 KDHLRT
+913 KDQLRT
-919 QKSFFADEESR
+919 QKSSFAEEEAR
-930 LRAARRELADRLHA
+930 LRGARRELADRLHA

-959 AERIEEEYQITLDE
+959 AERIEEEYQMTLDE

-978 ASAFAKWLTDL
+978 ASAFEKWQEEEGLGARDQRL
-989 RPMAESREPMSDI
+989 EEDALSDAEPPSNSSFPI
-1002 PTRESPD
+1002 PDPLSP
-1009 EADPDSHASD
+1009 
-1019 RESVIS
+1019 
-1025 NLQSQISELDSQ
+1025 
-1037 ATETDSPS
+1037 SPS
-1045 FLEVRPELEERV
+1045 FTDVRPELEERV

-1079 ELDSRYQHLSAQLQ
+1079 ELDGRYQHLSSQLQ
-1093 DLEEAKATLED
+1093 DLEEAKATLEE
-1104 IIRQFNAES
+1104 IIRQINGES
-1113 QRMFLETVES
+1113 QRMFLETFEA
-1123 IRVQFQQ
+1123 IRVQFQN

-1138 GEGDIILEDPNDVLD
+1138 GEGDIILEDHNDVLD
-1153 CGIDIVARPP
+1153 CGIDVVARPP
-1163 GKELRSIT
+1163 GKELRSIS
-1171 LLSGGEKTMTAI
+1171 LLSGGEKTMTAV

-1214 YSGVVKEFRETT
+1214 YSGVVKEFKTAT

-1264 VSDDGHFRMSPAPGS
+1264 VSDDGNFRMSPAPGS

>member
-1 MLKSLDMFGFK
+1 MLKSLEMFGFK

-57 SKEMTDVIFNG
+57 GKEMIDVIFNG

-74 AAFAEVMLTFDNTS
+74 AAFAEVLLTFDNS
-88 RCLTLDAAEVQIG
+88 SKCLTLDAAEVQIG
-101 RRLWRNGDSEYL
+101 RRIWRNGDSEYL

-163 AAGVSRF
+163 AAGVSRY

-201 LSTMRTQAGKAAK
+201 LNSMRTQASKASK
-214 YREISAELR
+214 YREVSAELR

-228 LAADDYRH
+228 LAADDHRH
-236 FSAQLQAVEAE
+236 FSAQLAIVEAE
-247 LRSGEAELAELSSR
+247 LDTGETELAELSSR
-261 QQDLEQK
+261 QQELEQK

-288 TAAGNRESVVRQEAT
+288 TAAGNRESVVRQEST

-309 REKELG
+309 RQKELG
-315 SELDRLRRQRTIM
+315 SDLDRLRRQRSVM
-328 RGRSSELT
+328 HGRSCELT
-336 AELSRSEA
+336 AELRRSDDELSAGNAEHERLRTVLAATEA
-344 ELADSNAHHDRLKNE
+344 ELS
-359 FSTTQTEL
+359 
-367 GELATQLKADQDTLH
+367 GLATKLKADQATLD
-382 RERQKQVELMQ
+382 RERQKQLELMQ
-393 QAGAAQQRVVSLQ
+393 QASATQQRVTHLN
-406 SQQSASQSAF
+406 SQREAANSAAIAASQRLDQC
-416 VSTRQRLEQCNS
+416 VSDTVS
-428 EIITAQ
+428 AQ
-434 SAVLRRQAAVETVL
+434 SEVLRRQAAVDAVL
-448 TEVASLDSRVREIRE
+448 GEVASLDGRVREVRD
-463 RQQQLLAEQ
+463 RQQQLIAEQ
-472 ERCQTHL
+472 ERL
-479 QEQREDRSAKLSQ
+479 QQQLREQREDRSARQSQ
-492 QSVLEDLERRQEG
+492 QAVLEDLERRQEG
-505 LGIGV
+505 FGIGV
-510 KEILSRAQTSDY
+510 KEILSRAQSSDY
-522 APWNSILGSVADLL
+522 APWNSVLGSVADLL

-557 VVREMAPLIEYLNSG
+557 VVRELAPLIEYLNSG
-572 TSRLSGRVGFVEI
+572 ASRLSGRVGFVEVSSPHPH
-585 NGTIAEQIDAPSTTP
+585 TPSPPRPLTAPG
-600 EASASLLNESS
+600 
-611 LSSHPSVIKRADQ
+611 VIKRADQ

-633 GLAEA
+633 GLAEV

-644 VVDTLDTALQL
+644 IVDTLDTALRL

-661 GCRFVTLQGELLED
+661 GCRFVTLQGELLEE

-686 ETALLTR
+686 ESALLTR

-715 RQLADVVQSLKT
+715 RQLADVSQSLKN
-727 VERLIETATSE
+727 VEQIIETATSE
-738 KQELADRLTHAR
+738 KQELADRLAHAR
-750 SDLNVQRQELERS
+750 SDVTAQRQEVERIS
-763 NRDRESIIAE
+763 RERDTILAE
-773 GTRWESLTTELGLQ
+773 AARFESLATELALQ
-787 IERAKTE
+787 IDQAERE
-794 QIWFEDNLA
+794 QEWFDDNLA

-808 FESLE
+808 FVALE
-813 AGVARRESQRQS
+813 AEVAEHDTRRADLMQQQVDQR
-825 LSQKQIEQQLL
+825 LL
-836 LAKHE
+836 LATHE
-841 ERWQGLRAAVTRLQ
+841 ERMQGLRSTVVRLQ
-855 DEQRQRDEQSE
+855 EEQRQRDEQFD
-866 EAERRLNAAVGQMR
+866 EAERRLHAAAEQMR
-880 QLNLQML
+880 HLNLQML

-893 WELQLFDEQFAAE
+893 WELQLLDEQFAAE
-906 VASVLAD
+906 VATILAD
-913 KDHLRT
+913 KEQLRN
-919 QKSFFADEESR
+919 QKSSFAEEEAR

-959 AERIEEEYQITLDE
+959 AERIEEEYQMTLDE
-973 VVASG
+973 IVASG
-978 ASAFAKWLTDL
+978 ASAFAKWQEELQGSEVRGQRSEEFGSSSITESQVIPGELSDPRPLT
-989 RPMAESREPMSDI
+989 
-1002 PTRESPD
+1002 PD
-1009 EADPDSHASD
+1009 
-1019 RESVIS
+1019 
-1025 NLQSQISELDSQ
+1025 
-1037 ATETDSPS
+1037 PS
-1045 FLEVRPELEERV
+1045 FADVRPELEERV

-1079 ELDSRYQHLSAQLQ
+1079 ELDGRYQHLSSQLQ
-1093 DLEEAKATLED
+1093 DLEEAKATLEE
-1104 IIRQFNAES
+1104 IIRQINGES
-1113 QRMFLETVES
+1113 QRMFLETFES
-1123 IRVQFQQ
+1123 IRQQFQL

-1138 GEGDIILEDPNDVLD
+1138 GEGDIILEDHNDVLD

-1163 GKELRSIT
+1163 GKELRSIS
-1171 LLSGGEKTMTAI
+1171 LLSGGEKTMTAV

-1214 YSGVVKEFRETT
+1214 YSGVVREFKTAT

-1236 SMQVGDILYGVTM
+1236 SMQIGDILYGVTM

-1264 VSDDGHFRMSPAPGS
+1264 VSEDGHFRISPAPGS

>member
-1 MLKSLDMFGFK
+1 MLKSLEMFGFK

-57 SKEMTDVIFNG
+57 GKEMTDVIFNG

-74 AAFAEVMLTFDNTS
+74 AAFAEVLLTFDNS
-88 RCLTLDAAEVQIG
+88 SKCLTLDAAEVQIG
-101 RRLWRNGDSEYL
+101 RRIWRNGDSEYL
-113 INQQPARLKDIKDL
+113 INQQAARLKDIKDL

-163 AAGVSRF
+163 AAGVSRY
-170 KARKEEA
+170 KLRKEEA

-201 LSTMRTQAGKAAK
+201 LNSMRSQASKASK
-214 YREISAELR
+214 YRETSAELR
-223 EWWFG
+223 ECWFG
-228 LAADDYRH
+228 LAADDHRH
-236 FSAQLQAVEAE
+236 FSAQLAVVEAE
-247 LRSGEAELAELSSR
+247 LHAGESELAELSSR
-261 QQDLEQK
+261 QQKLEQK

-303 LRHLTA
+303 LRHLTI
-309 REKELG
+309 RQKELG
-315 SELDRLRRQRTIM
+315 SDLDRLRRQRTVM
-328 RGRSSELT
+328 HGRSCELT
-336 AELSRSEA
+336 AELHRSEEELSSGDA
-344 ELADSNAHHDRLKNE
+344 EHLRLRTVISDTEIQLSELASR
-359 FSTTQTEL
+359 
-367 GELATQLKADQDTLH
+367 LKADQATLD
-382 RERQKQVELMQ
+382 RERQKQLELTQ
-393 QAGAAQQRVVSLQ
+393 QASATQQRVNNLH
-406 SQQSASQSAF
+406 SQRDAANSAAIAASQRLDQC
-416 VSTRQRLEQCNS
+416 VSNTVS
-428 EIITAQ
+428 AQ
-434 SAVLRRQAAVETVL
+434 SEVLRRQAAVDAVL
-448 TEVASLDSRVREIRE
+448 SEVASLDSRVREVRD
-463 RQQQLLAEQ
+463 RQQQLIAEQ
-472 ERCQTHL
+472 ERL
-479 QEQREDRSAKLSQ
+479 QQQLREQREDRSARQSQ
-492 QSVLEDLERRQEG
+492 QAVLEDLERRQEG

-510 KEILSRAQTSDY
+510 KEILSRAQSSDY
-522 APWNSILGSVADLL
+522 APWTSILGSVADLL

-557 VVREMAPLIEYLNSG
+557 VVREMAPIIEYLNSG
-572 TSRLSGRVGFVEI
+572 ASRLSGRVGFVGSGEWRVES
-585 NGTIAEQIDAPSTTP
+585 GEKLH
-600 EASASLLNESS
+600 SLPTLHSPPPT
-611 LSSHPSVIKRADQ
+611 LPGVIKRADQ

-644 VVDTLDTALQL
+644 VVDTLDTALRL
-655 ANGDGR
+655 ANSEGR

-686 ETALLTR
+686 ESALLTR

-715 RQLADVVQSLKT
+715 RQLADVSQSLKN
-727 VERLIETATSE
+727 VEGVIETATSE
-738 KQELADRLTHAR
+738 KQELADRLAHAR
-750 SDLNVQRQELERS
+750 SDVHTQRQEVERFS
-763 NRDRESIIAE
+763 KERDTILAE
-773 GTRWESLTTELGLQ
+773 AARFESLAVELVLQ
-787 IERAKTE
+787 IDQAQREHA
-794 QIWFEDNLA
+794 WFDDNLA

-808 FESLE
+808 FVALE
-813 AGVARRESQRQS
+813 ADVAGHESQRQV
-825 LSQKQIEQQLL
+825 LTQQQIDQRLV

-841 ERWQGLRAAVTRLQ
+841 ERLQGLRSTVVRLQ
-855 DEQRQRDEQSE
+855 EEQRQRDEQFD
-866 EAERRLNAAVGQMR
+866 EAERRLQTAAAQMR

-893 WELQLFDEQFAAE
+893 WELQLLDEKFAAE
-906 VASVLAD
+906 VASILAD
-913 KDHLRT
+913 KDQLRT
-919 QKSFFADEESR
+919 QKSTFAEEEAR
-930 LRAARRELADRLHA
+930 LRSARRELADRLHA

-959 AERIEEEYQITLDE
+959 AERIEEEYQMTLDE

-978 ASAFAKWLTDL
+978 ASAFAKWQEANEGLGVRDQELGGDAFLNAEPPSHSNVPIPNPQPLT
-989 RPMAESREPMSDI
+989 P
-1002 PTRESPD
+1002 
-1009 EADPDSHASD
+1009 
-1019 RESVIS
+1019 
-1025 NLQSQISELDSQ
+1025 
-1037 ATETDSPS
+1037 SPS
-1045 FLEVRPELEERV
+1045 FTDVRQELDERV

-1079 ELDSRYQHLSAQLQ
+1079 ELGGRYQHLNSQLQ
-1093 DLEEAKATLED
+1093 DLEEAKATLEE
-1104 IIRQFNAES
+1104 IIRQINGES
-1113 QRMFLETVES
+1113 QRMFLETFEA

-1138 GEGDIILEDPNDVLD
+1138 GEGDIILEDHNDVLD
-1153 CGIDIVARPP
+1153 CGIDVVARPP
-1163 GKELRSIT
+1163 GKELRSIS
-1171 LLSGGEKTMTAI
+1171 LLSGGEKTMTAV

-1214 YSGVVKEFRETT
+1214 YSGVVREFKQAT

-1236 SMQVGDILYGVTM
+1236 SMQIGDILYGVTM

-1264 VSDDGHFRMSPAPGS
+1264 VSEDGNFRMSPAPDA

>member
-1 MLKSLDMFGFK
+1 MLKSLEMFGFK

-57 SKEMTDVIFNG
+57 GKEMTDVIFNG

-74 AAFAEVMLTFDNTS
+74 APFAEVLLTFDNS
-88 RCLTLDAAEVQIG
+88 SKCLALDASEVQIG
-101 RRLWRNGDSEYL
+101 RRIWRNGDSEYL
-113 INQQPARLKDIKDL
+113 INQQAARLKDIKDL

-163 AAGVSRF
+163 AAGVSRY
-170 KARKEEA
+170 KLRKEEA

-201 LSTMRTQAGKAAK
+201 LSSMRSQASKASK

-228 LAADDYRH
+228 LAADDHRH
-236 FSAQLQAVEAE
+236 FSAQLAVVEAE
-247 LRSGEAELAELSSR
+247 LYSGEAELAELSSR
-261 QQDLEQK
+261 QQELEQK

-275 IAEVDTRLRHAER
+275 IAEVDSRLRHAER

-303 LRHLTA
+303 LRHLIA
-309 REKELG
+309 RQKELG
-315 SELDRLRRQRTIM
+315 SELDRLRRQRTVM
-328 RGRSSELT
+328 HGRSCELT
-336 AELSRSEA
+336 AELHRSEEELSTGDAEHLRLRTAIADTEKQLA
-344 ELADSNAHHDRLKNE
+344 ELAA
-359 FSTTQTEL
+359 
-367 GELATQLKADQDTLH
+367 QLKADQATLD
-382 RERQKQVELMQ
+382 RERQKQLELTQ
-393 QAGAAQQRVVSLQ
+393 QASATQQRVNNLH
-406 SQQSASQSAF
+406 SQRDAANSAAIAASQRLDQC
-416 VSTRQRLEQCNS
+416 VSSTVS
-428 EIITAQ
+428 AQ
-434 SAVLRRQAAVETVL
+434 SEVLRRQAAVDAVL
-448 TEVASLDSRVREIRE
+448 SEVASLDSRVREVRD
-463 RQQQLLAEQ
+463 RQQQLIAEQ
-472 ERCQTHL
+472 ERL
-479 QEQREDRSAKLSQ
+479 QQQLREQREDRSARQSQ
-492 QSVLEDLERRQEG
+492 QAVLEDLERRQEG

-510 KEILSRAQTSDY
+510 KEILSRAQSSDY
-522 APWNSILGSVADLL
+522 APWTSILGSVADLL

-557 VVREMAPLIEYLNSG
+557 VVREMAPIIEYLNSG
-572 TSRLSGRVGFVEI
+572 ASRLSGRVGFVEVG
-585 NGTIAEQIDAPSTTP
+585 NAEGSRQWAVGSGEEAIALPTAYC
-600 EASASLLNESS
+600 LL
-611 LSSHPSVIKRADQ
+611 PTQTGVIKRADQ

-644 VVDTLDTALQL
+644 VVDTLDTALRL
-655 ANGDGR
+655 ADGEGR

-686 ETALLTR
+686 ESALLTR

-715 RQLADVVQSLKT
+715 RQLADASQSLKN
-727 VERLIETATSE
+727 VERVIETATSE
-738 KQELADRLTHAR
+738 KQEIADRLAHAR
-750 SDLNVQRQELERS
+750 SDVHAQRQEVERFS
-763 NRDRESIIAE
+763 KERDAILAE
-773 GTRWESLTTELGLQ
+773 AARFESLASELVLQ
-787 IERAKTE
+787 IEQAQREHA
-794 QIWFEDNLA
+794 WFDDNLA
-803 SLRDS
+803 SLRDL
-808 FESLE
+808 FVALE
-813 AGVARRESQRQS
+813 ADVVGHDSRR
-825 LSQKQIEQQLL
+825 QLL
-836 LAKHE
+836 TQQQVDQRLVLAKHE
-841 ERWQGLRAAVTRLQ
+841 ERLQGLRSTVVRLQ
-855 DEQRQRDEQSE
+855 EEQRQRDEQFD
-866 EAERRLNAAVGQMR
+866 EAERRLQAAAAQMR
-880 QLNLQML
+880 QLILQML

-893 WELQLFDEQFAAE
+893 WELQLLDEKFAAE
-906 VASVLAD
+906 VASILTD
-913 KDHLRT
+913 KDQLRT
-919 QKSFFADEESR
+919 QKSTFAEEEAR

-978 ASAFAKWLTDL
+978 ASAFEKWREENDGLGVGDQVLGECSLLNVDL
-989 RPMAESREPMSDI
+989 PSD
-1002 PTRESPD
+1002 PEFSTPN
-1009 EADPDSHASD
+1009 PQP
-1019 RESVIS
+1019 V
-1025 NLQSQISELDSQ
+1025 
-1037 ATETDSPS
+1037 TPGPS
-1045 FLEVRPELEERV
+1045 FTDVRPKLEERV

-1079 ELDSRYQHLSAQLQ
+1079 ELDGRYQHLSSQLQ
-1093 DLEEAKATLED
+1093 DLEEAKATLEE
-1104 IIRQFNAES
+1104 IIRQINGES
-1113 QRMFLETVES
+1113 QRMFLETFEA

-1138 GEGDIILEDPNDVLD
+1138 GEGDIILEDHNDVLD
-1153 CGIDIVARPP
+1153 CGIDVVARPP
-1163 GKELRSIT
+1163 GKELRSIS
-1171 LLSGGEKTMTAI
+1171 LLSGGEKTMTAV

-1214 YSGVVKEFRETT
+1214 YSGVVREFKTAT

-1236 SMQVGDILYGVTM
+1236 SMQIGDILYGVTM

-1264 VSDDGHFRMSPAPGS
+1264 VSEDGHFHMSPAPGA